1 MNENRENI
9 KILFTD
15 ILNIITDNYN
25 IIFNNERMELSIV
38 DVSECGSGNEIL
50 VINSIHNTIEVCWH
64 NETYP
69 FINFGD
75 ALYFIREKILI
86 NEFTIFID
94 NVDISEDKFHAI
106 VETLNNLE
114 D

>member
-1 MNENRENI
+1 MNEDRENI
-9 KILFTD
+9 KMLFTD

-38 DVSECGSGNEIL
+38 EVSECGNEIL

-75 ALYFIREKILI
+75 ALCFIREKILI

-94 NVDISEDKFHAI
+94 NVDISEDKFHTI
-106 VETLNNLE
+106 VKMLNNLE

>member
-1 MNENRENI
+1 MNEDRENI

-38 DVSECGSGNEIL
+38 DVSECSNEIL
-50 VINSIHNTIEVCWH
+50 VINSIHNTIEMRWH
-64 NETYP
+64 NESYT

-75 ALYFIREKILI
+75 ALRFIREKILI

-94 NVDISEDKFHAI
+94 NVDVSEDKFHTI
-106 VETLNNLE
+106 VEMLKNME

>member
-1 MNENRENI
+1 MNEDRENI

-38 DVSECGSGNEIL
+38 DASECGNEIL
-50 VINSIHNTIEVCWH
+50 VINSIHNTIEMCWN
-64 NETYP
+64 NEGYT
-69 FINFGD
+69 FVNFGD
-75 ALYFIREKILI
+75 ALRFIRERILI

-94 NVDISEDKFHAI
+94 NANLSEDKFHTI
-106 VETLNNLE
+106 VETLKNLE

>member
-1 MNENRENI
+1 MNEDKENI
-9 KILFTD
+9 KMLFND

-38 DVSECGSGNEIL
+38 DASECGNEIL
-50 VINSIHNTIEVCWH
+50 VINSIHNTIEICWH
-64 NETYP
+64 NEGYT

-75 ALYFIREKILI
+75 ALCFIREKILI

-94 NVDISEDKFHAI
+94 NVDVSEDKFHAI
-106 VETLNNLE
+106 AEMLKNLE

>member
-9 KILFTD
+9 KMLFND

-25 IIFNNERMELSIV
+25 IIFENKRMELSIV
-38 DVSECGSGNEIL
+38 DASEGGNEIL
-50 VINSIHNTIEVCWH
+50 VINLIHNTIEVCWH
-64 NETYP
+64 NETYS
-69 FINFGD
+69 FINFGE

-86 NEFTIFID
+86 NEFAIFINN
-94 NVDISEDKFHAI
+94 NVNVSEDKFHAI
-106 VETLNNLE
+106 VEMLNNLE

>member
-1 MNENRENI
+1 MNEDRENI

-38 DVSECGSGNEIL
+38 DASECGNEIL
-50 VINSIHNTIEVCWH
+50 VINSIHNTIEICWH
-64 NETYP
+64 NESYT

-75 ALYFIREKILI
+75 ALCFIREKILI

-94 NVDISEDKFHAI
+94 NVDVSEDKFHTI
-106 VETLNNLE
+106 VETLKNLE

>member
-1 MNENRENI
+1 MNKDRENI

-38 DVSECGSGNEIL
+38 DISECNNEVL
-50 VINSIHNTIEVCWH
+50 AINSTHNTIEVIWH
-64 NETYP
+64 YESYT
-69 FINFGD
+69 FTNFEN
-75 ALYFIREKILI
+75 ALCFIREKILI
-86 NEFTIFID
+86 NEFTIFIN
-94 NVDISEDKFHAI
+94 NVNVSEDKFNEI
-106 VETLNNLE
+106 VKMLNNLE

>member
-1 MNENRENI
+1 MNEDRENI
-9 KILFTD
+9 KMLFND

-38 DVSECGSGNEIL
+38 DVSECGNEIL
-50 VINSIHNTIEVCWH
+50 FINSSRNTIGVYWH
-64 NETYP
+64 DKPYTFRNV
-69 FINFGD
+69 GD
-75 ALYFIREKILI
+75 ALYFIRQRILI

-94 NVDISEDKFHAI
+94 NVNVSEDKFHVIA
-106 VETLNNLE
+106 EKLNNLE

>member
-1 MNENRENI
+1 MNEDRENI

-38 DVSECGSGNEIL
+38 DASKCGNEIL

-64 NETYP
+64 NESYT
-69 FINFGD
+69 FINFEK
-75 ALYFIREKILI
+75 ALCFIRKKILI

-94 NVDISEDKFHAI
+94 NVNVSENKFHTI
-106 VETLNNLE
+106 DEMLKNLE

>member
-1 MNENRENI
+1 MNEDKENI

-15 ILNIITDNYN
+15 ILNIITDDYN

-38 DVSECGSGNEIL
+38 DVSECGNKIL

-75 ALYFIREKILI
+75 ALCFIREKILI

-106 VETLNNLE
+106 VETLKNLE

>member
-1 MNENRENI
+1 MNEDRENI

-38 DVSECGSGNEIL
+38 DVSECDNEIL
-50 VINSIHNTIEVCWH
+50 VINSIHNTIEIYWH
-64 NETYP
+64 NESYT
-69 FINFGD
+69 FINFEK
-75 ALYFIREKILI
+75 ALCFIREKILI

-94 NVDISEDKFHAI
+94 NVNVSENKFHAI
-106 VETLNNLE
+106 AEMLKNLE

>member
-1 MNENRENI
+1 MNEDRENI

-38 DVSECGSGNEIL
+38 DVSECNNEIL

-64 NETYP
+64 YESYT
-69 FINFGD
+69 FINFED
-75 ALYFIREKILI
+75 ALCFIREKILI
-86 NEFTIFID
+86 NEFTIFIN
-94 NVDISEDKFHAI
+94 NVKVSEDKFHTI
-106 VETLNNLE
+106 VEMLNNLE

>member
-1 MNENRENI
+1 MNEDRENI

-38 DVSECGSGNEIL
+38 DVSKCDNEIL
-50 VINSIHNTIEVCWH
+50 VINSIHNTIEICWH
-64 NETYP
+64 NESYT
-69 FINFGD
+69 FINFEN
-75 ALYFIREKILI
+75 ALCFIRERILI
-86 NEFTIFID
+86 NEFTIFIN
-94 NVDISEDKFHAI
+94 NVKVSEDKFHTI
-106 VETLNNLE
+106 VEMLNNLE

>member
-1 MNENRENI
+1 MNEDRENI
-9 KILFTD
+9 KILFND
-15 ILNIITDNYN
+15 ILNIITDDYN
-25 IIFNNERMELSIV
+25 IIFDNERMELSIV
-38 DVSECGSGNEIL
+38 EVSDWDNEIL

-75 ALYFIREKILI
+75 ALCFIREKILI

>member
-1 MNENRENI
+1 MNEDRENI

-38 DVSECGSGNEIL
+38 NAECGNEIL
-50 VINSIHNTIEVCWH
+50 VINSIHNTIEVGWN
-64 NETYP
+64 NESYT

-75 ALYFIREKILI
+75 ALCFIRERILI
-86 NEFTIFID
+86 NEFTIFIN
-94 NVDISEDKFHAI
+94 NVNVSEDKFHAI
-106 VETLNNLE
+106 VETLKNLE